1 MLFFGTFSNG
11 CVNYIFTKSV
21 IFQKAWQFSLSILL
35 RDQMSTASNWKTGLL
50 LYIFLSFKKSW
61 FTVKNVTVCKC
72 NLSEY
77 IYVDKNPWAIFTVP
91 RLMEESMI

>member
-11 CVNYIFTKSV
+11 CVNDIFTKSI

-61 FTVKNVTVCKC
+61 FTVKNVTIWV
-72 NLSEY
+72 NT
-77 IYVDKNPWAIFTVP
+77 IYVDKKPLGYFHCSQINGGEYDIAPN
-91 RLMEESMI
+91 